1 MAIQAFDLRPH
12 APSTH
17 DTARHEVGASR
28 GIRIVSLLSLSMF
41 TMVVGQLGRVPLL
54 SAGAKEA
61 PLLANDVA
69 VVVAVVAGLWLALR
83 NRGLRLDAV
92 TLVALGFAGVGGL
105 SALMSLPR
113 FGLSGFELAFSLAYL
128 LRWAVYMALYVVVID
143 TLSAREGRQ
152 LLKAFEGAV
161 LLFAGFGILQA
172 IFLPGFAQIVFP
184 DAVLYTQWDPQGRR
198 LVSTFLDP
206 NLAGGLIVVALLLA
220 SARLVSGEPVPLWK
234 PGLLVAAL
242 VITLSRSSILAF
254 VAGLAVIAILVRRV
268 TWRALAGSLLAI
280 AVGLLAAP
288 WLLRMA
294 DAFNKLSLDD
304 ASLLTRFVNWGRALR
319 VLADHPIVGVGFNTY
334 GFVQLRYG
342 FADLTQSAFGL
353 DGGLLFI
360 AVMTG
365 FVGVTLYSILLFLV
379 LQACKE
385 LWSGDLSSR
394 DRSSSDRSPVFDGAV
409 GLGVAAATVALLIH
423 SLFVNS
429 LLYPP
434 IMQTMWILWGIVFVL
449 NRDADRGELPG

>member
-1 MAIQAFDLRPH
+1 M
-12 APSTH
+12 
-17 DTARHEVGASR
+17 
-28 GIRIVSLLSLSMF
+28 SLLSLSMF

-254 VAGLAVIAILVRRV
+254 VAGLAVMAILVRRV

>member
-1 MAIQAFDLRPH
+1 
-12 APSTH
+12 
-17 DTARHEVGASR
+17 
-28 GIRIVSLLSLSMF
+28 MF

-83 NRGLRLDAV
+83 NRSIRLDAV

-105 SALMSLPR
+105 SALMALPR
-113 FGLSGFELAFSLAYL
+113 FGLTGFELAFSLAYL

-143 TLSAREGRQ
+143 TLTAREGRQ
-152 LLKAFEGAV
+152 LLKTFERAV

-172 IFLPGFAQIVFP
+172 IFIPGFAQIVFP

-242 VITLSRSSILAF
+242 VITLSRSSMLAF
-254 VAGLAVIAILVRRV
+254 VAGLAVMAILVRRV
-268 TWRALAGSLLAI
+268 TWRALIGSLLAI

-294 DAFNKLSLDD
+294 DSFNKLSLGD
-304 ASLLTRFVNWGRALR
+304 ASLLTRFVSWSRALT

-342 FADLTQSAFGL
+342 FGDLTQSTFGL

-365 FVGVTLYSILLFLV
+365 FIGVTLYSILLFLV

-385 LWSGDLSSR
+385 LWSGDRSSR
-394 DRSSSDRSPVFDGAV
+394 DPSSSDRSPVFDGAV

-429 LLYPP
+429 ILYPP

>member
-1 MAIQAFDLRPH
+1 
-12 APSTH
+12 
-17 DTARHEVGASR
+17 
-28 GIRIVSLLSLSMF
+28 
-41 TMVVGQLGRVPLL
+41 MVVGQLGRVPLL

-61 PLLANDVA
+61 PVLVNDVA
-69 VVVAVVAGLWLALR
+69 VAGAVVAGLWLSLR

-105 SALMSLPR
+105 SALMSVPR

-128 LRWAVYMALYVVVID
+128 LRWAVYLGLYVVVID

-152 LLKAFEGAV
+152 LLKVVEGAV
-161 LLFAGFGILQA
+161 LVFAGLGILQS

-184 DAVLYTQWDPQGRR
+184 DAALYTQWDPQGRR

-206 NLAGGLIVVALLLA
+206 NLAGGLIMVVLLLVC
-220 SARLVSGEPVPLWK
+220 ARLVSGEPVPLWK
-234 PGLLVAAL
+234 PGLLVTAL
-242 VITLSRSSILAF
+242 VITMSRSSILAF
-254 VAGLAVIAILVRRV
+254 VVGLAVMGLLVRRV
-268 TWRALAGSLLAI
+268 TWRALAGSILAI
-280 AVGLLAAP
+280 AVGLMAAP

-294 DAFNKLSLDD
+294 DSFGKLSLSDG
-304 ASLLTRFVNWGRALR
+304 SLLTRFVNWGRALT

-342 FADLTQSAFGL
+342 FGDMVMSSFGL

-379 LQACKE
+379 LQGCKE
-385 LWSGDLSSR
+385 LWSGD
-394 DRSSSDRSPVFDGAV
+394 RSSSDSYSVPDGAV
-409 GLGVAAATVALLIH
+409 GLGVAAATVALLVH

-429 LLYPP
+429 IVYPP

-449 NRDADRGELPG
+449 NRRSGPGEVPA